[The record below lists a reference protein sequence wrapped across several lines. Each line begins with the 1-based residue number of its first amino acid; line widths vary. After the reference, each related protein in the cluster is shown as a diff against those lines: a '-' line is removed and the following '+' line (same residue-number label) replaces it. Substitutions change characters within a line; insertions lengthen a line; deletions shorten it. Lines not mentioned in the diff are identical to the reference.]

1 MLMKLNFTLM
11 KLKPLFA
18 IAVLLLS
25 YSVTLASD
33 YVPGIGQSVHVSLTP
48 RPVVSGQDPEHYD
61 ELNNGHRL
69 PTRPIPCIIGENG
82 VTLQMDCEPEITS
95 YDIYDVDGV
104 LIASFGDEDGFIQT
118 LFSLTGEYTVA
129 FATSEYV
136 YTGYVN
142 I

>member
-48 RPVVSGQDPEHYD
+48 SLLSRVRIR
-61 ELNNGHRL
+61 N
-69 PTRPIPCIIGENG
+69 
-82 VTLQMDCEPEITS
+82 ITM
-95 YDIYDVDGV
+95 
-104 LIASFGDEDGFIQT
+104 
-118 LFSLTGEYTVA
+118 
-129 FATSEYV
+129 
-136 YTGYVN
+136 N
-142 I
+142 